1 MAEATSSVSVFT
13 LPAED
18 DNDAATA
25 DVAMEATDDTT
36 AASAAAAESA
46 AASTPQAATPPT
58 PPTAAAATD
67 DAGSTGS
74 AGSDGSST
82 GGGGGAGGGAG
93 AGPDA
98 ATAAPTASA
107 GTAVDLDD
115 PKAVST
121 AFKDQGNDA
130 FKGTYSFLCRPQGAQ
145 RAPPLPCLSRSL
157 SFQSRSP
164 KRHRHHH
171 HQLATFLKPLTCTP
185 RASKP
190 SPQQSY
196 TVRNHCLLCL
206 AAIQATS
213 SSSPPPPPLVLC
225 HNRQPSCCLPQDRGV
240 WSCHF
245 RRREG
250 QGAGCDVRKG
260 VLQACKRAAGTR
272 AVQEGAGRL

>member
-1 MAEATSSVSVFT
+1 MSVFT

-74 AGSDGSST
+74 AVSDGSST

-93 AGPDA
+93 AGPD

-130 FKGTYSFLCRPQGAQ
+130 FKGTCTFLYR
-145 RAPPLPCLSRSL
+145 PLPCLSHALCPSNHVLPNANATTTSWPL
-157 SFQSRSP
+157 S
-164 KRHRHHH
+164 
-171 HQLATFLKPLTCTP
+171 
-185 RASKP
+185 P
-190 SPQQSY
+190 S
-196 TVRNHCLLCL
+196 H
-206 AAIQATS
+206 
-213 SSSPPPPPLVLC
+213 
-225 HNRQPSCCLPQDRGV
+225 
-240 WSCHF
+240 
-245 RRREG
+245 
-250 QGAGCDVRKG
+250 
-260 VLQACKRAAGTR
+260 
-272 AVQEGAGRL
+272 